1 MKDAGF
7 AVALTEAAAEQLFAL
22 FMYKVD
28 HSSLEAAIEARD
40 AITYAIEQLG
50 FNPYLCPMA
59 ANDPTERKLVI
70 PFGRKTGY
78 LALFSIESHALV
90 LVTAI
95 RHQLEDDVL
104 R

>member
-1 MKDAGF
+1 MKEVEF
-7 AVALTEAAAEQLFAL
+7 TVALTEAAADQLFEL
-22 FMYKVD
+22 FLYKVE

-40 AITYAIEQLG
+40 AIECAIGQLG
-50 FNPYLCPMA
+50 FSPYMCPMA
-59 ANDPTERKLVI
+59 ANDPSERKLVI

-78 LALFSIESHALV
+78 LALFSIENDALIY
-90 LVTAI
+90 VTAI

>member
-7 AVALTEAAAEQLFAL
+7 DVALTEAAAEQLFAL
-22 FMYKVD
+22 FLYKVER
-28 HSSLEAAIEARD
+28 SSLDAAIEARD
-40 AITYAIEQLG
+40 AIEYAIGQLG

-59 ANDPTERKLVI
+59 ADDPTERKLVI

-78 LALFSIESHALV
+78 LALFSIESDALV

-95 RHQLEDDVL
+95 RHQLEDDAL

>member
-1 MKDAGF
+1 MMEPGF
-7 AVALTEAAAEQLFAL
+7 AVALTEAAAEQLFTL
-22 FMYKVD
+22 FLYMVE
-28 HSSLEAAIEARD
+28 HSSLEAAVEARD
-40 AITYAIEQLG
+40 AIEHAVAQLG
-50 FNPYLCPMA
+50 FNPYMCPMA
-59 ANDPTERKLVI
+59 ASDPTERRLVI

-78 LALFSIESHALV
+78 LALFSIQSDTLV

>member
-1 MKDAGF
+1 MREYGF
-7 AVALTEAAAEQLFAL
+7 TVALTEAAAGQLFEL
-22 FMYKVD
+22 FLYKVE

-40 AITYAIEQLG
+40 AIECAIAQLG
-50 FNPYLCPMA
+50 FNPYMCPMA
-59 ANDPTERKLVI
+59 ANDPSERKLVI

-78 LALFSIESHALV
+78 LALFSIENDALIY
-90 LVTAI
+90 VTAI

>member
-1 MKDAGF
+1 VRKYGF
-7 AVALTEAAAEQLFAL
+7 AVVLTKSAAEQLVEL
-22 FMYKVD
+22 FLYKVE
-28 HSSLEAAIEARD
+28 HSSLDAALEARD
-40 AITYAIEQLG
+40 AIEAAIEQIG

-59 ANDPTERKLVI
+59 ADNPTERKLVI

-78 LALFSIESHALV
+78 LALFSIESDTLIY
-90 LVTAI
+90 VTAI

>member
-1 MKDAGF
+1 MREYGF
-7 AVALTEAAAEQLFAL
+7 TVALTEAAAEQLFKL
-22 FMYKVD
+22 FLYKVE
-28 HSSLEAAIEARD
+28 HSTLEAAVEARD
-40 AITYAIEQLG
+40 AIEAAIGQIG

-78 LALFSIESHALV
+78 LALFSIESETLV
-90 LVTAI
+90 YVTAV
-95 RHQLEDDVL
+95 RHQLEDDLL